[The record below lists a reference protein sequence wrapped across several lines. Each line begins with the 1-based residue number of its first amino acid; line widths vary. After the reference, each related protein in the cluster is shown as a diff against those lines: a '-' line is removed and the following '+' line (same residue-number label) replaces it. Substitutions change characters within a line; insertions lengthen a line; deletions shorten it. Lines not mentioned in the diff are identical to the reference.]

1 MTSFSFF
8 RQLYGARA
16 EAVHEAICALQED
29 LKDGSFT
36 VEQRELLGQLQS
48 EILRGDL
55 SEAAASV
62 WIDLLADHDIPAFLA
77 AACLERYSEGDSDG
91 LAEATEGDEE
101 EVPDNTPARA
111 LPSKHPSSPEGGHP
125 AVTPAGGAR
134 PAA

>member
-16 EAVHEAICALQED
+16 EAVVEIFGALQVD
-29 LKDGSFT
+29 LKDDSLT

-55 SEAAASV
+55 SEAAASM
-62 WIDLLADHDIPAFLA
+62 WLDLLADRDIPAFLA
-77 AACLERYSEGDSDG
+77 AASLERYSEGDSDG
-91 LAEATEGDEE
+91 LAEAAEGDVDEG
-101 EVPDNTPARA
+101 PDNTPARA
-111 LPSKHPSSPEGGHP
+111 VPSKHPSSPEGGHP